1 MFHANDFV
9 EWCAK
14 VNRGSLEFDR
24 ENVGHAIDQFVSFI
38 REHYN
43 NPLLVESMDQARTWF
58 LKQEN
63 NQRADKTPIVTM
75 RMSLL

>member
-1 MFHANDFV
+1 MFHANDFI
-9 EWCAK
+9 EWCVK
-14 VNRGSLEFDR
+14 VNRGSLEFDK
-24 ENVGHAIDQFVSFI
+24 ENVDHTIDLFVSFI

-63 NQRADKTPIVTM
+63 NQRTDKTPITTM